1 MSGQALEVVKHAL
14 EAFDSGDRERI
25 LALTHRDFEALVSA
39 EVSAEPDTYRGHDG
53 IRRYL
58 DSFDDAMDDIRFEG
72 EGFWEAGD
80 SVVVA
85 LRLTAR
91 GRRTAI
97 TVEQHSAG
105 VWTVRN
111 GKILRIRAYA
121 SLAVALRSV
130 GIAPPSDQ
138 RI

>member
-1 MSGQALEVVKHAL
+1 MSGQALKVVKRAL
-14 EAFDSGDRERI
+14 EAFDSGDMGRI
-25 LALTHRDFEALVSA
+25 LVLTHPDFEAEVSS

-53 IRRYL
+53 IRRYF
-58 DSFDDAMDDIRFEG
+58 DSFDEAMDDIHFEG
-72 EGFWEAGD
+72 ERFWETDD

-97 TVEQHSAG
+97 AVEQHSAG
-105 VWTVRN
+105 VWTVRD

-121 SLAVALRSV
+121 SITRALRSV
-130 GIAPPSDQ
+130 GLSAPGEL
-138 RI
+138 